1 MKSTQQN
8 HSHVDVYEAR
18 SSSIRATS
26 TGRRTSSWSEPWL
39 SESSTILAHTAVNE
53 YKNYCHYYLMC
64 NSESEMGKSETEIP
78 SSLILWKAAS
88 RNWIL
93 LNIQKGFP
101 WNLIF
106 PFLHAR
112 PFPASF
118 IFTGSIFQIFDN
130 MSSFCDRKVIR
141 GEKNVN
147 LTKTPFP
154 VQLFPFYCST
164 HLSCLFTGW
173 EERDLGTAMS
183 SFRRQPNE

>member
-1 MKSTQQN
+1 MHEIYAAKSLTCWRLRSEKFFHTSNFNWSKNFIVDGVSLDCQN
-8 HSHVDVYEAR
+8 QAR
-18 SSSIRATS
+18 FSAR
-26 TGRRTSSWSEPWL
+26 
-39 SESSTILAHTAVNE
+39 TAVNE

-78 SSLILWKAAS
+78 SSLTLWKAAS

-93 LNIQKGFP
+93 LNIQKGFS

-147 LTKTPFP
+147 LTKTPFS
-154 VQLFPFYCST
+154 VQLFPF
-164 HLSCLFTGW
+164 
-173 EERDLGTAMS
+173 
-183 SFRRQPNE
+183 